1 MSSHQY
7 TRQSPLQTPSFSR
20 IKVPSFKIEPIDEH
34 KNVPDWKAVK
44 DYLARQGKVSKK
56 QVHKIVTEATKVF
69 SKKLYEIIL
78 N

>member
-1 MSSHQY
+1 MSSHQC
-7 TRQSPLQTPSFSR
+7 TRQSPLQTPSFSL
-20 IKVPSFKIEPIDEH
+20 IKVQSFKIELIDEN